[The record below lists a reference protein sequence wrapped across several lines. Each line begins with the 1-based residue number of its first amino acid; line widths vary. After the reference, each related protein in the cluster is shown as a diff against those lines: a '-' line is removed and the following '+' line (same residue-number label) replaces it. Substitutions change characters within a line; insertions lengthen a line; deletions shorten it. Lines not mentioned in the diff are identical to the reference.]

1 MSNNMYNVKLTD
13 KDVYKILYLNKVKKL
28 LPYQIEKQFPVS
40 KATIQNIVNGKSRKD
55 CYYSFM
61 DFMERHP
68 RKIKKLFPD
77 LTQQQLNDMEKES
90 KGKSEG

>member
-1 MSNNMYNVKLTD
+1 MYNVKLTD

-40 KATIQNIVNGKSRKD
+40 KATIKNILNGKSRKD

-61 DFMERHP
+61 DYMEREP
-68 RKIKKLFPD
+68 KKVLSLFPE
-77 LTQQQLNDMEKES
+77 LI
-90 KGKSEG
+90 